1 MMDEKN
7 ELQETKAA
15 LTEKQRQGLELL
27 AEMDLEKFKSASLQK
42 KCSWVGRFFQWID
55 DNILSKTTRLWMY
68 FLEIAG
74 VIFIFII
81 IKKVE
86 VGLNLVALGRSTFE
100 LQKAEIY
107 INSLTKLAPAIATMV
122 ATICGAIPTIMGVF
136 RSLKKKWNAPGTN
149 GAPAATP

>member
-1 MMDEKN
+1 MEESMMQSDK
-7 ELQETKAA
+7 TT
-15 LTEKQRQGLELL
+15 LTEQQRKGLELL
-27 AEMDLEKFKSASLQK
+27 AEMDLEKLKAEPSLQK

-55 DNILSKTTRLWMY
+55 DNILSKTSRLWMY

-136 RSLKKKWNAPGTN
+136 RSLKKKWN
-149 GAPAATP
+149 TPDQGNKPVAGV